1 VSAAVDD
8 VSGDLGQSAVCSSGS
23 IPKRREG
30 RVHVEAQPF
39 GENALRLL
47 DHDAAVQRGLMVSD
61 LLGYAALTL
70 RATVVSRS
78 LPNGCARID
87 CIGPSSPASYSG
99 LGFVAFGPFATVQS
113 RYRRM

>member
-1 VSAAVDD
+1 MRAQVVKGPPELWQRQCPRAFIPQPAQQMPKLKQTGLVRYITKG
-8 VSGDLGQSAVCSSGS
+8 VALG
-23 IPKRREG
+23 
-30 RVHVEAQPF
+30 
-39 GENALRLL
+39 
-47 DHDAAVQRGLMVSD
+47 MVSD

-113 RYRRM
+113 RYRRI